1 MEERRSITR
10 TCMGG
15 KEECGREE
23 LAKEEGANEEEEQK
37 ESAKEDC
44 VRIWSSRR

>member
-10 TCMGG
+10 RVMGG
-15 KEECGREE
+15 KEEYGREE

-37 ESAKEDC
+37 VSAKEDC